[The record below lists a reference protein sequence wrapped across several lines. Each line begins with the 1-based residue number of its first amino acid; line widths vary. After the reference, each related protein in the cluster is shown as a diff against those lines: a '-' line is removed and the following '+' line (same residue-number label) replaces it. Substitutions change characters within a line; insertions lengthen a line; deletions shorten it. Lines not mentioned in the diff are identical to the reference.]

1 MMKRKPGDVILVYYQ
16 DAPAIY
22 ARIEA
27 IEPDVKPGWCQVT
40 LLFLSVPSQVVR
52 WILRESYVDGESFTM
67 GGQAVRLEE
76 VRATP
81 PATAPEGPPAEN
93 GEGRKGAARV
103 IPFKKPS

>member
-1 MMKRKPGDVILVYYQ
+1 MMKRKPGDVVLVYYQ
-16 DAPAIY
+16 DVPAIY

-27 IEPDVKPGWCQVT
+27 IEPDVKAGWCQVT

-76 VRATP
+76 VKATP
-81 PATAPEGPPAEN
+81 AATGPEAPTEDG
-93 GEGRKGAARV
+93 GEGRKGSARV